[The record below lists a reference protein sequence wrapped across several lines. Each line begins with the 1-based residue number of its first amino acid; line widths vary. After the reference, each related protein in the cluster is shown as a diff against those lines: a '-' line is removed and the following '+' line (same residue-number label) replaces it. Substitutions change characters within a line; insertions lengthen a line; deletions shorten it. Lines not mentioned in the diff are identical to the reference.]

1 MIQITPPKKL
11 SQDDRSYERPK
22 KTITE
27 TMQNKKDIEE
37 QLKSFEE
44 IPEDDINFI
53 NLNTQLKYISYDKQ
67 NKRELFRF
75 GGLLVKIAKEYII
88 LAGKE
93 GKRFSVQ
100 RNTYNDKN
108 EIIHVTRFFKKLK
121 ESDILKAQLIDKEE
135 QCISEVEKYETTIA
149 QQKKEL
155 MALKKE
161 LKIYKK

>member
-1 MIQITPPKKL
+1 M
-11 SQDDRSYERPK
+11 
-22 KTITE
+22 
-27 TMQNKKDIEE
+27 
-37 QLKSFEE
+37 
-44 IPEDDINFI
+44 
-53 NLNTQLKYISYDKQ
+53 
-67 NKRELFRF
+67 
-75 GGLLVKIAKEYII
+75 
-88 LAGKE
+88 
-93 GKRFSVQ
+93 Q